1 MNFYHLQKMLKTL
14 LGKGLDPS
22 KKVVHKS
29 GECLGNKIAGAI
41 TKWNDDNI
49 EKYEPVEEKLFH
61 KKKREE
67 ILNKLREVL

>member
-1 MNFYHLQKMLKTL
+1 MDFYHLQKMLKTL

-41 TKWNDDNI
+41 TK
-49 EKYEPVEEKLFH
+49 
-61 KKKREE
+61 
-67 ILNKLREVL
+67 